1 MFPLN
6 LPLLTI
12 KQIFMEKFKLKG
24 SFIVSAVQY
33 HGNNVEELKSIAD
46 VRESHFGML
55 MLFSGNN
62 PVRKIEFGDY
72 IVKADFDT
80 FVMSA
85 DDFIEKYEKI

>member
-1 MFPLN
+1 
-6 LPLLTI
+6 
-12 KQIFMEKFKLKG
+12 MEKFKLKG
-24 SFIVSAVQY
+24 NLIVSAVQY

-55 MLFSGNN
+55 VLFSDNKL
-62 PVRKIEFGDY
+62 VKKIEFGDY
-72 IVKADFDT
+72 IVKSDFDT

>member
-1 MFPLN
+1 
-6 LPLLTI
+6 
-12 KQIFMEKFKLKG
+12 MEKFKLKG
-24 SFIVSAVQY
+24 NLIVSAVQY

-55 MLFSGNN
+55 VLFSDNKL
-62 PVRKIEFGDY
+62 VTKIEFGDY
-72 IVKADFDT
+72 IVKSDFDT

>member
-1 MFPLN
+1 
-6 LPLLTI
+6 
-12 KQIFMEKFKLKG
+12 MEKFRLKG
-24 SFIVSAVQY
+24 NLVVSAVQY
-33 HGNNVEELKSIAD
+33 NGSNVNDLKSIAD

-55 MLFSGNN
+55 MLFSGGN

-85 DDFIEKYEKI
+85 EEFIEKYEKI